1 MKYLLITSALI
12 ISFSTSFAQGWRGQG
27 GEPAK
32 IGVVSGSISD
42 ENDAPLE
49 YANVIIYSQK
59 DSSLVTGGITNVNGE
74 FAIEE
79 VPFGRFYLEAN
90 FIGYNKKIVPDLKV
104 IPGNTNIEVG
114 NISLGIAQTEL
125 QEIEIVGEKNP
136 IEYHIDKKVVN
147 VSSDLTAA
155 GGSVARA
162 LENVPSVRVDLEG
175 NVSLRGSSN
184 FRVFVDGRPSVL
196 QGSDALQ
203 QIPASAVENV
213 EIITNPSAKYDP
225 DGVGGIINIVMK
237 KNIKTGLN
245 GVINTMVGVRD
256 KYSADGL
263 FNYRAGKFNFF
274 LGANWNDQSF
284 LMNRISDRTTFR
296 NDSAFV
302 IESNGDGIMRR
313 RGYDVN
319 GGFDFNMTEKST
331 LSFSGSYGY
340 FGWGRDSDTY
350 QKTFSNPSTETDYLV
365 NISESLR
372 DGNFINFNLNFQ
384 HKFDKKGHEI
394 SALAFWSHQYNQEDN
409 DNNDEFQ
416 ADANW
421 QLADDLPYRIYTN
434 EIGSSDEYR
443 LQIDYTKPL
452 KNGKFE
458 VGMQY
463 RRDLDAEDFI
473 FQEYDNEGN
482 EWIDNPLFTN
492 SNNFERNIT
501 SGYFQFSNK
510 LMGFEYQ
517 LGLRGE
523 YTDRSIRPGNPD
535 KTYVVDQVNFFPTVH
550 LTRQISKTDQ
560 IQGGYSRRINR
571 PRGYYLEPFISFY
584 NRFTYRRG
592 NPNIMPEFVNS
603 FELNYQK
610 RFGAS
615 FISLESYFRETQNA
629 ITRTQGIY
637 SEQDNIM
644 LLEYKNVN
652 TERAIGAEVMANW
665 EVTDWLRLNPSVN
678 MYQYEVQGTLQNDSA
693 LNRDSNLT
701 DVSVARSSFNYDLRL
716 NGTAKITP
724 TTRLQL
730 IGMYNGP
737 SATAQ
742 GNREGFYMV
751 NAAVRQDFF
760 DGKLSATFQAQNIF
774 DSMRFKINSEGSNF
788 QSLYMFVREARIFQ
802 LTLSWKINNYKSKEK
817 GGYRDGGGMD
827 FGGDDF

>member
-1 MKYLLITSALI
+1 M
-12 ISFSTSFAQGWRGQG
+12 AQGWSGQG
-27 GEPAK
+27 REAPK
-32 IGVVSGSISD
+32 IGVISGKIID
-42 ENDAPLE
+42 ENEEPLE
-49 YANVIIYSQK
+49 YANIIIYSLR
-59 DSSLVTGGITNVNGE
+59 DSSLVTGGITNVGGE
-74 FAIEE
+74 FSIDE
-79 VPFGRFYLEAN
+79 VPFGRYYLEAN
-90 FIGYNKKIVPDLKV
+90 FIGYDKKIVENLKV
-104 IPGNTNIEVG
+104 IPGNTNVAVG
-114 NISLGIAQTEL
+114 IISLGQSSTQL
-125 QEIEIVGEKNP
+125 QAIEITGERNP
-136 IEYHIDKKVVN
+136 IEYQIDKKVVN
-147 VSSDLTAA
+147 VGSDLTAA

-237 KNIKTGLN
+237 KNVKTGLN

-256 KYSADGL
+256 KYSADAL
-263 FNYRAGKFNFF
+263 FNYRAGKFNLFMG
-274 LGANWNDQSF
+274 LNWNDQSF
-284 LMNRISDRTTFR
+284 LMERVTDRTTFR
-296 NDSAFV
+296 NDTTFH
-302 IESNGDGIMRR
+302 IESFGDGVMRR
-313 RGYDVN
+313 RGYDIN

-331 LSFSGSYGY
+331 ISFSGSYGY

-350 QKTFSNPSTETDYLV
+350 QKTFSNPSTQTNYLV
-365 NISESLR
+365 NTSESLR
-372 DGNFINFNLNFQ
+372 DGNFYNFNLNFQ
-384 HKFDKKGHEI
+384 HKFDKKGHEL

-416 ADANW
+416 ANASW
-421 QLADDLPYRIYTN
+421 EIADDLPYRIYTN

-443 LQIDYTKPL
+443 LQIDYVKPI
-452 KNGKFE
+452 KEGKLE
-458 VGMQY
+458 AGIQY
-463 RRDLDAEDFI
+463 RRDTDAESFI
-473 FQEYDNEGN
+473 FQEYDNEN
-482 EWIDNPLFTN
+482 MQWVDNPTFSN
-492 SNNFERNIT
+492 SNDFERNIT
-501 SGYFQFSNK
+501 SAYAQFGNK
-510 LMGFEYQ
+510 LLGFDYQ

-523 YTDRSIRPGNPD
+523 YTDRAVSPGNPD
-535 KTYVVDQVNFFPTVH
+535 STYVLDQVNFFPTVH
-550 LTRQISKTDQ
+550 LTKQISKSDQ

-637 SEQDNIM
+637 SEADNIM

-652 TERAIGAEVMANW
+652 TERAIGGEVMGNW
-665 EVTDWLRLNPSVN
+665 EVNDWLRLNPSVN
-678 MYQYEVQGTLQNDSA
+678 MYLFEVEGTLRNDSA
-693 LNRDSNLT
+693 LNRDSNLS
-701 DVSVARSSFNYDLRL
+701 DISVAQSSFNYDFRL

-724 TTRLQL
+724 TTRLQM

-742 GNREGFYMV
+742 GTRDGFYMV

-774 DSMRFKINSEGSNF
+774 DSMRFKINSSGQNF
-788 QSLYMFVREARIFQ
+788 ISSYMFVREARIFQ
-802 LTLSWKINNYKSKEK
+802 LTLSYKVNNYKSKDK

>member
-1 MKYLLITSALI
+1 M
-12 ISFSTSFAQGWRGQG
+12 AQGWSGQG
-27 GEPAK
+27 REAPK
-32 IGVVSGSISD
+32 IGVISGKIID
-42 ENDAPLE
+42 ENEEPLE
-49 YANVIIYSQK
+49 YANIIIYSLR
-59 DSSLVTGGITNVNGE
+59 DSSLVTGGITNVGGE
-74 FAIEE
+74 FSIDE
-79 VPFGRFYLEAN
+79 VPFGRYYLEAN
-90 FIGYNKKIVPDLKV
+90 FIGYDKKIVENLKV
-104 IPGNTNIEVG
+104 IPGNTNVAVG
-114 NISLGIAQTEL
+114 IISLGQSSTQL
-125 QEIEIVGEKNP
+125 QAIEITGERNP
-136 IEYHIDKKVVN
+136 IEYQIDKKVVN
-147 VSSDLTAA
+147 VGSDLTAA

-237 KNIKTGLN
+237 KNVKTGLN

-256 KYSADGL
+256 KYSANAL
-263 FNYRAGKFNFF
+263 FNYRAGKFNLFMG
-274 LGANWNDQSF
+274 LNWNDQSF
-284 LMNRISDRTTFR
+284 LMERVTDRTTFR
-296 NDSAFV
+296 NDTTFH
-302 IESNGDGIMRR
+302 IESFGDGVMRR
-313 RGYDVN
+313 RGYDIN

-331 LSFSGSYGY
+331 ISFSGSYGY

-350 QKTFSNPSTETDYLV
+350 QKTFSNPSTQTNYLV
-365 NISESLR
+365 NTSESLR
-372 DGNFINFNLNFQ
+372 DGNFYNFNLNFQ
-384 HKFDKKGHEI
+384 HKFDKKGHEL

-416 ADANW
+416 ANASW
-421 QLADDLPYRIYTN
+421 EIADDLPYRIYTN

-443 LQIDYTKPL
+443 LQIDYVKPI
-452 KNGKFE
+452 KEGKLE
-458 VGMQY
+458 AGIQY
-463 RRDLDAEDFI
+463 RRDTDAESFI
-473 FQEYDNEGN
+473 FQEYDNEN
-482 EWIDNPLFTN
+482 MQWVDNPTFSN
-492 SNNFERNIT
+492 SNDFERNIT
-501 SGYFQFSNK
+501 SAYAQFGNK
-510 LMGFEYQ
+510 LLGFDYQ

-523 YTDRSIRPGNPD
+523 YTDRAVSPGNPD
-535 KTYVVDQVNFFPTVH
+535 STYVLDQVNFFPTVH
-550 LTRQISKTDQ
+550 LTKQISKSDQ

-637 SEQDNIM
+637 SEADNIM

-652 TERAIGAEVMANW
+652 TERAIGGEVMGNW
-665 EVTDWLRLNPSVN
+665 EVNDWLRLNPSVN
-678 MYQYEVQGTLQNDSA
+678 MYLFEVEGTLRNDSA
-693 LNRDSNLT
+693 LNRDSNLS
-701 DVSVARSSFNYDLRL
+701 DISVAQSSFNYDFRL

-724 TTRLQL
+724 TTRLQM

-742 GNREGFYMV
+742 GTRDGFYMV

-774 DSMRFKINSEGSNF
+774 DSMRFKINSSGQNF
-788 QSLYMFVREARIFQ
+788 ISSYMFVREARIFQ
-802 LTLSWKINNYKSKEK
+802 LTLSYKVNNYKSKDK

>member
-1 MKYLLITSALI
+1 LSLLLSHL
-12 ISFSTSFAQGWRGQG
+12 SMAQGWSGQG
-27 GEPAK
+27 REAPK
-32 IGVVSGSISD
+32 IGVISGKIID
-42 ENDAPLE
+42 ENEEPLE
-49 YANVIIYSQK
+49 YANIIIYSLR
-59 DSSLVTGGITNVNGE
+59 DSSLVTGGITNVGGE
-74 FAIEE
+74 FSIDE
-79 VPFGRFYLEAN
+79 VPFGRYYLEAN
-90 FIGYNKKIVPDLKV
+90 FIGYDKKIVENLKV
-104 IPGNTNIEVG
+104 IPGNTNVAVG
-114 NISLGIAQTEL
+114 IISLGQSSTQL
-125 QEIEIVGEKNP
+125 QAIEITGERNP
-136 IEYHIDKKVVN
+136 IEYQIDKKVVN
-147 VSSDLTAA
+147 VGSDLTAA

-237 KNIKTGLN
+237 KNVKTGLN

-256 KYSADGL
+256 KYSADAL
-263 FNYRAGKFNFF
+263 FNYRAGKFNLFMG
-274 LGANWNDQSF
+274 LNWNDQSF
-284 LMNRISDRTTFR
+284 LMERVTDRTTFR
-296 NDSAFV
+296 NDTTFH
-302 IESNGDGIMRR
+302 IESFGDGVMRR
-313 RGYDVN
+313 RGYDIN

-331 LSFSGSYGY
+331 ISFSGSYGY

-350 QKTFSNPSTETDYLV
+350 QKTFSNPSTQTNYLV
-365 NISESLR
+365 NTSESLR
-372 DGNFINFNLNFQ
+372 DGNFYNFNLNFQ
-384 HKFDKKGHEI
+384 HKFDKKGHEL

-416 ADANW
+416 ANASW
-421 QLADDLPYRIYTN
+421 EIADDLPYRIYTN

-443 LQIDYTKPL
+443 LQIDYVKPI
-452 KNGKFE
+452 KEGKLE
-458 VGMQY
+458 AGIQY
-463 RRDLDAEDFI
+463 RRDTDAESFI
-473 FQEYDNEGN
+473 FQEYDNEN
-482 EWIDNPLFTN
+482 MQWVDNPTFSN
-492 SNNFERNIT
+492 SNDFERNIT
-501 SGYFQFSNK
+501 SAYAQFGNK
-510 LMGFEYQ
+510 LLGFDYQ

-523 YTDRSIRPGNPD
+523 YTDRAVSPGNPD
-535 KTYVVDQVNFFPTVH
+535 STYVLDQVNFFPTVH
-550 LTRQISKTDQ
+550 LTKQISKSDQ

-637 SEQDNIM
+637 SEADNIM

-652 TERAIGAEVMANW
+652 TERAIGGEVMGNW
-665 EVTDWLRLNPSVN
+665 EVNDWLRLNPSVN
-678 MYQYEVQGTLQNDSA
+678 MYLFEVEGTLRNDSA
-693 LNRDSNLT
+693 LNRDSNLS
-701 DVSVARSSFNYDLRL
+701 DISVAQSSFNYDFRL

-724 TTRLQL
+724 TTRLQM

-742 GNREGFYMV
+742 GTRDGFYMV

-774 DSMRFKINSEGSNF
+774 DSMRFKINSSGQNF
-788 QSLYMFVREARIFQ
+788 ISSYMFVREARIFQ
-802 LTLSWKINNYKSKEK
+802 LTLSYKVNNYKSKDK

>member
-1 MKYLLITSALI
+1 MRYLYITLFSLFI
-12 ISFSTSFAQGWRGQG
+12 CNISWSQGWRGQG
-27 GEPAK
+27 GEAPK
-32 IGVVSGSISD
+32 IGVVSGKIMD
-42 ENDAPLE
+42 ENNEPLE
-49 YANVIIYSQK
+49 YANVILYSLK
-59 DSSLVTGGITNVNGE
+59 DSSLVTGGITNEGGE
-74 FAIEE
+74 FLIDE
-79 VPFGRFYLEAN
+79 VPFGRYYLEAN
-90 FIGYNKKIVPDLKV
+90 FIGYDKKIVENLKI
-104 IPGNTNIEVG
+104 IPGNTNVEVG
-114 NISLGIAQTEL
+114 LISLGQSSTQL
-125 QEIEIVGEKNP
+125 QEIEIRGEKSP

-147 VSSDLTAA
+147 VQSDLTAA

-203 QIPASAVENV
+203 QIPASVVENV

-237 KNIKTGLN
+237 KNVKTGLN
-245 GVINTMVGVRD
+245 GVVNTMVGVRG
-256 KYSADGL
+256 KYSADAL
-263 FNYRAGKFNFF
+263 FNYRAGKFNLFAG
-274 LGANWNDQSF
+274 LNWNDQSF
-284 LMNRISDRTTFR
+284 LMERISDRTTFQG
-296 NDSAFV
+296 DSIFY
-302 IESNGDGIMRR
+302 IESTADGVMRR

-319 GGFDFNMTEKST
+319 GGFDYNMTEKST

-340 FGWGRDSDTY
+340 FGWGRDYDTY
-350 QKTFSNPSTETDYLV
+350 QKTFSSPPTQTDYLV
-365 NISESLR
+365 NYSESLR
-372 DGNFINFNLNFQ
+372 DGNFYNFNLNFQ
-384 HKFDKKGHEI
+384 HKFDKKGHEL

-409 DNNDEFQ
+409 NNNDEFQ
-416 ADANW
+416 ANANW
-421 QLADDLPYRIYTN
+421 QIADDLPYRIFTN

-443 LQIDYTKPL
+443 FQIDYVKPL
-452 KNGKFE
+452 NEGKFE
-458 VGMQY
+458 AGIQY
-463 RRDLDAEDFI
+463 RRDTDAENFI
-473 FQEYDNEGN
+473 FQEFDNEN
-482 EWIDNPLFTN
+482 MQWVDNPTFTN
-492 SNNFERNIT
+492 SNDFERNIT
-501 SGYFQFSNK
+501 SAYAQFGNK

-523 YTDRSIRPGNPD
+523 YTDRAVTPGNPD
-535 KTYVVDQVNFFPTVH
+535 STYVIDQVNFFPTVH
-550 LTRQISKTDQ
+550 LTKQISKSDQ

-615 FISLESYFRETQNA
+615 FISVESYFRETQNA

-637 SEQDNIM
+637 SEAENIM
-644 LLEYKNVN
+644 LLEYKNIN
-652 TERAIGAEVMANW
+652 TERAIGAEIMGNW
-665 EVTDWLRLNPSVN
+665 EVNDWLRLNPSVN
-678 MYQYEVQGTLQNDSA
+678 MYLFELEGTLRNDSA

-701 DVSVARSSFNYDLRL
+701 DISVAQSSFNYDFRL

-724 TTRLQL
+724 TTRLQM

-742 GNREGFYMV
+742 GTREEFYMV

-774 DSMRFKINSEGSNF
+774 DSMRFKINSSGKEFIS
-788 QSLYMFVREARIFQ
+788 SYMFIREARIFQ
-802 LTLSWKINNYKSKEK
+802 LTLSWKINNYKSKDK